1 MGGFHDTV
9 EGKTKIATWKAFEQE
24 VRRAGL
30 WGREA
35 QDSACMWIRF
45 PTTKQEAYHQM
56 VPKADGSGW
65 TLVYR
70 FHKLARKEVFVDQPF
85 GECERNLVG
94 N

>member
-35 QDSACMWIRF
+35 QDNAEMWIVF
-45 PTTKQEAYHQM
+45 PTTKKEAYRQM
-56 VPKADGSGW
+56 VPKADSSGW
-65 TLVYR
+65 RLGYH
-70 FHKLARKEVFVDQPF
+70 FHS
-85 GECERNLVG
+85 
-94 N
+94 